1 MQAAAS
7 DWLLSLLDMHAPG
20 ELAVRATYQQA
31 ARSITPFPRPRLGG
45 FIEEQETVSFA
56 PQPKATACPLPSV
69 HIPYSSALSRASP
82 ASWGVSHR
90 ARRREA
96 AAAHSA
102 ERALAQQ
109 HARAVRVRVKLHV
122 LRAQP
127 PRLRRH
133 LGQRLR
139 HLRLRVPRWRRSAAV
154 PALRARRCAVRPR
167 GRARRLGARRAR

>member
-1 MQAAAS
+1 
-7 DWLLSLLDMHAPG
+7 MHAPG
-20 ELAVRATYQQA
+20 EQAVRATYQQA

-96 AAAHSA
+96 AAAHPA

-109 HARAVRVRVKLHV
+109 HARAVRVHVELHI

-127 PRLRRH
+127 PCLGRH
-133 LGQRLR
+133 LGQLLR
-139 HLRLRVPRWRRSAAV
+139 QLRPRPTGRRRRPVPTGASSPRWPPLHLHPSARV
-154 PALRARRCAVRPR
+154 RARALPSQ
-167 GRARRLGARRAR
+167 ARRTLYAGRQP